1 MKNTTF
7 LLMIIGLISAFF
19 FSSTFILNRA
29 MAVEGGHWFWSASLR
44 YSYMLLFLGLTLIL
58 TKGFLYLK
66 NLVSEF
72 LKNYAFWILSGSIGF
87 GCFYALLCFSAA
99 TSPGWV
105 VAATWQLTIVASLFV
120 LIAFG
125 KKISKLTWLF
135 SIIILTGVSLVNLSQ
150 FEPSNIEK
158 LLFNVLCIVIAAFC
172 YPLGNQLVWEATN
185 NRSGLPKISS
195 AIADNAFA
203 KVFLMSLGS
212 FPFWIILFFCLD
224 VSVPSEG
231 QLINVAIVA
240 ILSGVFATPI
250 FLYARNK
257 ADTPRKLAAVDASQ
271 SGEVIFALGGEVLFL
286 GTAYPNM
293 VGITGLLL
301 TILGLSAMVYF
312 DRPVKDNS

>member
-1 MKNTTF
+1 
-7 LLMIIGLISAFF
+7 
-19 FSSTFILNRA
+19 

-135 SIIILTGVSLVNLSQ
+135 SIIILL
-150 FEPSNIEK
+150 
-158 LLFNVLCIVIAAFC
+158 AFH
-172 YPLGNQLVWEATN
+172 
-185 NRSGLPKISS
+185 
-195 AIADNAFA
+195 
-203 KVFLMSLGS
+203 
-212 FPFWIILFFCLD
+212 
-224 VSVPSEG
+224 
-231 QLINVAIVA
+231 
-240 ILSGVFATPI
+240 
-250 FLYARNK
+250 
-257 ADTPRKLAAVDASQ
+257 
-271 SGEVIFALGGEVLFL
+271 
-286 GTAYPNM
+286 
-293 VGITGLLL
+293 
-301 TILGLSAMVYF
+301 
-312 DRPVKDNS
+312 

>member
-120 LIAFG
+120 LTAFG

-150 FEPSNIEK
+150 FELTNVEK
-158 LLFNVLCIVIAAFC
+158 LFFNVLCIVIAAFC
-172 YPLGNQLVWEATN
+172 YPLGNQLVWEAKN

-212 FPFWIILFFCLD
+212 FPFWIILFFCLN

-240 ILSGVFATPI
+240 ILSGVLATPI

-293 VGITGLLL
+293 VGITGLFL
-301 TILGLSAMVYF
+301 TIFGLSAMVYF
-312 DRPVKDNS
+312 DRPAQ